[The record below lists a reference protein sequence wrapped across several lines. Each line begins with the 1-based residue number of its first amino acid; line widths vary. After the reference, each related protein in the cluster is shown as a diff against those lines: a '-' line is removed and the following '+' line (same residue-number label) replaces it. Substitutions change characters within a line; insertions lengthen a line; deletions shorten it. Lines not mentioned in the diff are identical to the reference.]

1 MRNFATAIVI
11 LAALPS
17 AGCSKPVDLKQSL
30 QITDV
35 AGGYHDAGVVN
46 GKNKLVP
53 SITFRLKKP
62 AGVDVTPLSLNV
74 AFKQLPE
81 AGAGPAVPPAS
92 SAETDWDEKFVQSV
106 PFDGDQTKPL
116 FEHLNTWDGIAPL
129 TFMTEPGYTAD
140 PPQSRADILKH
151 RLFRDVRVHIFAK
164 HSASQWVEIGA
175 FDIPRQLLTQ

>member
-1 MRNFATAIVI
+1 MRNFATAVVI
-11 LAALPS
+11 LAALL
-17 AGCSKPVDLKQSL
+17 AGRCSKPVDLKQSL
-30 QITDV
+30 QVIDL

-53 SITFRLKKP
+53 SVTFRLKKP
-62 AGVDVTPLSLNV
+62 SGVDVTPLSLNV

-116 FEHLNTWDGIAPL
+116 
-129 TFMTEPGYTAD
+129 TFMSEPGYTAD

-175 FDIPRQLLTQ
+175 FDVPRQLLTQ